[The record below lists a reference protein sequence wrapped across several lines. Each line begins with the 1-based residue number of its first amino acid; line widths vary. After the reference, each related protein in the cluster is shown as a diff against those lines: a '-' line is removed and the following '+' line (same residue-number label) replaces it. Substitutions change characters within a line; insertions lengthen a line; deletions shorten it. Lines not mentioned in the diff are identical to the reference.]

1 MLDGGRFDL
10 PCHPAGVCVVLKSG
24 FCFTGNYMTE
34 IANDARF
41 MRDPDLVAADMDGDL
56 VMMSIDN
63 GEYYGVGG
71 VGPRIWEL
79 LESPRTVEQISAAIV
94 DEFEVEADTCR
105 EDILG
110 FIRQLLDM
118 GLVRQISA

>member
-1 MLDGGRFDL
+1 MTDL
-10 PCHPAGVCVVLKSG
+10 NPDTP
-24 FCFTGNYMTE
+24 M
-34 IANDARF
+34 I
-41 MRDPDLVAADMDGDL
+41 RDPDLVAADMDGDL

-71 VGPRIWEL
+71 VGPRVWEL

-118 GLVRQISA
+118 GLVRRIPA

>member
-1 MLDGGRFDL
+1 MTDL
-10 PCHPAGVCVVLKSG
+10 NPDTPL
-24 FCFTGNYMTE
+24 
-34 IANDARF
+34 I
-41 MRDPDLVAADMDGDL
+41 RDPDLVAADMDGDL

-71 VGPRIWEL
+71 VGPRVWEL
-79 LESPRTVEQISAAIV
+79 LESPRTIEQITAAIV
-94 DEFEVEADTCR
+94 DEFEVEAETCR

>member
-1 MLDGGRFDL
+1 
-10 PCHPAGVCVVLKSG
+10 
-24 FCFTGNYMTE
+24 MTE

-71 VGPRIWEL
+71 VGPRVWEL
-79 LESPRTVEQISAAIV
+79 LESPRTVAQISAAIV
-94 DEFEVEADTCR
+94 EEFDVEADTCR
-105 EDILG
+105 EDMLG

-118 GLVRQISA
+118 GLVRRIPA

>member
-1 MLDGGRFDL
+1 MEPLMTDL
-10 PCHPAGVCVVLKSG
+10 NPDTPL
-24 FCFTGNYMTE
+24 
-34 IANDARF
+34 I
-41 MRDPDLVAADMDGDL
+41 RDPDLVAADMDGDL

-71 VGPRIWEL
+71 VGPRVWEL
-79 LESPRTVEQISAAIV
+79 LESPRTIEQITAAIV
-94 DEFEVEADTCR
+94 DEFEVEAETCR

>member
-1 MLDGGRFDL
+1 MTDL
-10 PCHPAGVCVVLKSG
+10 KPDTPL
-24 FCFTGNYMTE
+24 
-34 IANDARF
+34 I
-41 MRDPDLVAADMDGDL
+41 RDPDLVAADMDGDL

-79 LESPRTVEQISAAIV
+79 LESPRTVEQITAAIV
-94 DEFEVEADTCR
+94 EEFEVEADTCR
-105 EDILG
+105 EDMLG

-118 GLVRQISA
+118 GLVRRIPA

>member
-1 MLDGGRFDL
+1 MTDL
-10 PCHPAGVCVVLKSG
+10 NPDTPL
-24 FCFTGNYMTE
+24 
-34 IANDARF
+34 I
-41 MRDPDLVAADMDGDL
+41 RDPDLVAADMDGDL

-94 DEFEVEADTCR
+94 DEFEVEAETCR

>member
-1 MLDGGRFDL
+1 MTDL
-10 PCHPAGVCVVLKSG
+10 
-24 FCFTGNYMTE
+24 T
-34 IANDARF
+34 
-41 MRDPDLVAADMDGDL
+41 PDTALIRNPELVAAEMDGDL

-79 LESPRTVEQISAAIV
+79 LESPRTVEQITAAIV
-94 DEFEVEADTCR
+94 EEFEVEADSCR
-105 EDILG
+105 EDMLG

-118 GLVRQISA
+118 GLVRQIPA